1 MGMFRSVRQMQKQAN
16 EIQKDWDPGAQMA
29 AGMDQMRQA
38 QEFMAQQTQAANIAA
53 TGADATAMITGVAQ
67 TGAMVNFQPTLQIDL
82 TVMPDGL
89 PPYPATVTQVV
100 EQVFL
105 TKAVAGASVPI
116 KVDPNDPGTIWIN
129 WAAA

>member
-1 MGMFRSVRQMQKQAN
+1 MGMFRSVRQLQKQAK
-16 EIQKDWDPGAQMA
+16 EIDKTWDPGAQMA
-29 AGMDQMRQA
+29 SGMERMRDA
-38 QEFMAQQTQAANIAA
+38 QQFMAQQTQAANVAA
-53 TGADATAMITGVAQ
+53 TGVDATAMIAGVAQ

-105 TKAVAGASVPI
+105 GKAVAGASVPV

>member
-1 MGMFRSVRQMQKQAN
+1 MGMFRSVRQLQKQAK
-16 EIQKDWDPGAQMA
+16 EIDKTWDPGQQMA
-29 AGMDQMRQA
+29 DGMERMRQA
-38 QEFMAQQTQAANIAA
+38 QQFMAQQTQAANIAS

-67 TGAMVNFQPTLQIDL
+67 TGAVVNFQPTLQIDL

-116 KVDPNDPGTIWIN
+116 KVDPENPGSIWIN

>member
-1 MGMFRSVRQMQKQAN
+1 MGMFRSMRQMQKQAN
-16 EIQKDWDPGAQMA
+16 EIRKTWDPGQQMA
-29 AGMDQMRQA
+29 DGMERMRQA
-38 QEFMAQQTQAANIAA
+38 QDFMAQQTQAANIAA
-53 TGADATAMITGVAQ
+53 TGADATAMITGVTQ

-105 TKAVAGASVPI
+105 GKAVAGASVPI
-116 KVDPNDPGTIWIN
+116 KVDPENPGSIWID